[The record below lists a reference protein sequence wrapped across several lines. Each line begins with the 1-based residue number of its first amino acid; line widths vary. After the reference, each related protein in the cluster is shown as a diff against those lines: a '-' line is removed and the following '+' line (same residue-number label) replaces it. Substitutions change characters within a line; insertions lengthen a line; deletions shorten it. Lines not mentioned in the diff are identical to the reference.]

1 MRKIRQERL
10 FHQRNQLFIQKARHH
25 GPTRRSRHAFAHGQW
40 RHLYR
45 AAVRRSFW
53 LDVSRLCRFAACQ
66 KTVAEVTASGYPIGL
81 VDKINQRVERCYAP
95 LLEQLQ
101 RLQLTDS
108 EWSIGMLIFAR
119 DDQLEWLKGR
129 IKDSAGV
136 HVLSLETASSSWL
149 WADLVWSEDMDF
161 GLGYIPRKD
170 GVIPAASK
178 PTTH

>member
-1 MRKIRQERL
+1 MDRHEEAVMHL
-10 FHQRNQLFIQKARHH
+10 LTDNGDTFIAPQ
-25 GPTRRSRHAFAHGQW
+25 
-40 RHLYR
+40 Y
-45 AAVRRSFW
+45 
-53 LDVSRLCRFAACQ
+53 DVASGWMCPDFVALRPAKKQ
-66 KTVAEVTASGYPIGL
+66 IWVAEVTASGYPIGL